1 VLFVFQCHVSWRTEW
16 KHFQILLLFF
26 INIVV
31 CVADILLL
39 LFQYPQILPLHTVMG
54 IGFQVSENLNP
65 GVYNPST
72 APMASAQ
79 LASAPGTTSMPLAPS
94 SASNPSDTMFQ
105 MSPALAA
112 AIMAHQQGS
121 AQMMSNSSNLNPS
134 EQNKGSTG
142 KDDHSMNGVYD
153 AHETSS
159 NNNKK

>member
-1 VLFVFQCHVSWRTEW
+1 
-16 KHFQILLLFF
+16 
-26 INIVV
+26 
-31 CVADILLL
+31 
-39 LFQYPQILPLHTVMG
+39 MG
-54 IGFQVSENLNP
+54 IGFQVSENLNS

-121 AQMMSNSSNLNPS
+121 AQMMNNSNSSNPS

-142 KDDHSMNGVYD
+142 KDDHSMN
-153 AHETSS
+153 E
-159 NNNKK
+159 NK